1 MRHIPLK
8 KTLSTIVAAAY
19 LMGSTGSALACTAL
33 MYTDKQ
39 GNAYSAKT
47 MEYSSTLPASVEYI
61 PAGTKVDSQAPG
73 GKPGMSF
80 VTKYAIFGTAAS
92 LMKGANTDMV
102 AEAINDR
109 GLSWATLEFPG
120 SKSPIVAGV
129 DPSKVL
135 ASSDLGTYVLGNF
148 ELVADVKAALQSGDV
163 KVWLPVLPWASSYD
177 APFHYVLFDRTG
189 AGIVIEYANG
199 VQNIYDN
206 PVGVATNAP
215 DFPWHLQNLNNY
227 ANLTNVDKNSGQ
239 FNKLKVSAPDS
250 GNAMGNV
257 PSGQDSPSRFVKAA
271 FYANYVRK
279 ASTPDQAVITLAHIM
294 NNFDRP
300 YDLTI
305 DKGNFFG
312 DGPSGSANS
321 SSSETTQYTFL
332 HDKNRNRYYLRT
344 IDAMNFA
351 MFDLNKLATIKKT
364 VKVPLTNIN
373 DQTLDGTQVMLDAAN
388 NQ

>member
-8 KTLSTIVAAAY
+8 KTLSSIIAAAY

-47 MEYSSTLPASVEYI
+47 MEYSSPLPANVEYI

-73 GKPGMSF
+73 GKPGKSF

-120 SKSPIVAGV
+120 SKSPVVAGV

-163 KVWLPVLPWASSYD
+163 KVWLPVLPFLANAD
-177 APFHYVLFDRTG
+177 APLHYVLFDRTG
-189 AGIVIEYANG
+189 AGIVIEYTDG

-206 PVGVATNAP
+206 PVGAATNAP
-215 DFPWHLQNLNNY
+215 EFPWHLKNLNNY
-227 ANLTNVDKNSGQ
+227 AQLTNVNKNTGQ
-239 FNKLKVSAPDS
+239 FNALKVTAPDA
-250 GNAMGNV
+250 GNALEGV
-257 PSGQDSPSRFVKAA
+257 PSGQTSPSRFVKAA

-279 ASTPDQAVITLAHIM
+279 AKTPDDAVITLAHIM

-300 YDLTI
+300 YDLSV

-312 DGPSGSANS
+312 DGPSGGPNS
-321 SSSETTQYTFL
+321 TSSEVTQYTFL

-344 IDAMNFA
+344 IDAMNFS

-364 VKVPLTNIN
+364 VKVPMTQVN
-373 DQTLDGTQVMLDAAN
+373 DQTLDGTKLMLEAAN
-388 NQ
+388 K